1 MFHNQQLLLA
11 RSNKGAG
18 TLTYE
23 VDEKGVKFSFE
34 APNTVDGDKALEL
47 VRRGDIGGC
56 SFAFTTR
63 YYDDACVER
72 SAKVVNGTTMITYT
86 VKAVTGI
93 YDFTIT
99 DNPAY
104 PDTSVEARE
113 FVAGLKAP
121 ETPEPEAP
129 KDDTKMREQLREMRC
144 AANSKLF

>member
-1 MFHNQQLLLA
+1 M
-11 RSNKGAG
+11 
-18 TLTYE
+18 
-23 VDEKGVKFSFE
+23 
-34 APNTVDGDKALEL
+34 
-47 VRRGDIGGC
+47 
-56 SFAFTTR
+56 
-63 YYDDACVER
+63 
-72 SAKVVNGTTMITYT
+72 NGTTMITYT

-113 FVAGLKAP
+113 FVAGLKTP

-144 AANSKLF
+144 AANSKLL